1 MTDPSP
7 ERRIALFVNPLAG
20 KGRALHWQGR
30 VQEFLASHGI
40 AYDLIGLNYPA
51 NLIGFTDV
59 IILGGDGTI
68 NRVLNHF
75 PDIRLPVGVI
85 PGGSGNDLAM
95 QLNGSLDIQH
105 CLETAVFGRTQ
116 WLDAGICN
124 GRIFMNCLGVGF
136 DGEVANEINR
146 VRWFSG
152 ALKYYITVIR
162 KIFRYRSIVMNALWD
177 GGRYQ
182 ARALTVMAA
191 NSQYTG
197 GGFRVA
203 PGADMSDGKLDM
215 VVIGEISALQRLF
228 YLPRIRK
235 GNHIGLPFVQA
246 ARFTNMEIETGRPL
260 QAHVDGELMLS
271 STYRIKILPGK
282 FQCRVDR
289 KGGHRNKVTG
299 STETR
304 E

>member
-7 ERRIALFVNPLAG
+7 DRRIALFVNPLAG
-20 KGRALHWQGR
+20 KGRALHWQAR
-30 VQEFLASHGI
+30 VQEFLATRGI
-40 AYDLIGLNYPA
+40 AYVLIGLEYPVD
-51 NLIGFTDV
+51 LEGFTDL

-95 QLNGSLDIQH
+95 QLNGSLDIAD

-136 DGEVANEINR
+136 DGEVANDINR
-146 VRWFSG
+146 VPWLRG

-162 KIFRYRSIVMNALWD
+162 KIFRYRSIVMTAIWD

-182 ARALTVMAA
+182 ARSLTIMAA

-203 PGADMSDGKLDM
+203 PGADMADGKLDM
-215 VVIGEISALQRLF
+215 VVIGEISLLQRLF

-235 GNHIGLPFVQA
+235 GKHIGLPFVKA
-246 ARFTNMEIETGRPL
+246 ARFASMEIKTSRPL
-260 QAHVDGELMLS
+260 QAHMDGEFMLT
-271 STYRIKILPGK
+271 STYRIEVLPGR
-282 FQCRVDR
+282 FLFRVDGKIGR
-289 KGGHRNKVTG
+289 RNPGTG
-299 STETR
+299 STKT
-304 E
+304 